1 MNLKIRHTI
10 YLFVTAMIWGAAFVA
25 QSAGNVMGPF
35 TFNCLRNVLGVVV
48 LIPFIRLFYGNL
60 KLDKT
65 TCIGGICC
73 GFFLFLASNVQQMG
87 LLYTTPGKAGFITAS
102 YMVLVPIVGIFLG
115 SRISGRIL
123 AAVLLGALGL
133 YFLCIPP
140 GEGFSNINRG
150 DLLCMGCAL
159 LFTGHIMCIDYFVPK
174 TEGVKM
180 SCVQFFTAAILSG
193 ILMLLFEAPDASA
206 VRSGLLPLL
215 YAGIMSTGVGY
226 SMQIVGQNG
235 VDPTVSALILSL
247 ESCFAVLA
255 GWLLM
260 HNAMSTRE
268 LAGCAL
274 MFGAIVLTQLPAGKR
289 GTEKAR
295 EAYNEEENA

>member
-1 MNLKIRHTI
+1 MNVKTRHTI

-35 TFNCLRNVLGVVV
+35 TFNCLRNVLGVLV
-48 LIPFIRLFYGNL
+48 LIPFIRFFYGDL
-60 KLDKT
+60 RLDRAT
-65 TCIGGICC
+65 LTGGICC
-73 GFFLFLASNVQQMG
+73 GFFLFLASSVQQMG

-102 YMVLVPIVGIFLG
+102 YMILVPIVGIFFG
-115 SRISGRIL
+115 NRISGRIMT
-123 AAVLLGALGL
+123 AVLLGAAGL

-159 LFTGHIMCIDYFVPK
+159 LFTGHIMCIDHFVPK
-174 TEGVKM
+174 TQGVKM
-180 SCVQFFTAAILSG
+180 SCVQFFTAAVLSC
-193 ILMLLFEAPDASA
+193 ILMLLFETPNASA
-206 VRSGLLPLL
+206 VKSGLVPLL
-215 YAGIMSTGVGY
+215 YAGIMSTGVAY

-235 VDPTVSALILSL
+235 VDPSVAALILSL

-260 HNAMSTRE
+260 HNAMSIRE
-268 LAGCAL
+268 LAGCVL
-274 MFGAIVLTQLPAGKR
+274 MFGAIVLTQLPSGRKSEPAEDKG
-289 GTEKAR
+289 
-295 EAYNEEENA
+295 